1 MKIDC
6 SIDGKTLTLSLNSNK
21 PLSLILTENIGDS
34 STVNHCKGN
43 MCGLCAVLVDGKPT
57 LSCMVP
63 AFEIRGKEII
73 TFEGFQKTRGMKD
86 IEKAY
91 ETVGAAPCPD
101 CYESRTMI
109 FESLISDGI
118 SDADEILKE
127 LFTLESKFFSVEQN
141 MLSQSQSA
149 LGSFFKRMLGYL

>member
-118 SDADEILKE
+118 SDADEIRKE
-127 LFTLESKFFSVEQN
+127 LSIIRCNCLDPEDAVNIVMK
-141 MLSQSQSA
+141 
-149 LGSFFKRMLGYL
+149 GIDIRRKRRVRRS

>member
-21 PLSLILTENIGDS
+21 PLSLILSENIGDS
-34 STVNHCKGN
+34 SAVNHCKGN
-43 MCGLCAVLVDGKPT
+43 MCGLCTVLVDGKPT

-73 TFEGFQKTRGMKD
+73 TFEGFQKTKGMKD

-91 ETVGAAPCPD
+91 EAVGASPCPD

-118 SDADEILKE
+118 SDTDEILKE
-127 LFTLESKFFSVEQN
+127 LSIIRCPCLDPEDAVDIVIK
-141 MLSQSQSA
+141 
-149 LGSFFKRMLGYL
+149 GIDIRRKRRVRRS

>member
-21 PLSLILTENIGDS
+21 PLSLILSENIGDGAA
-34 STVNHCKGN
+34 VNHCRGD
-43 MCGLCAVLVDGKPT
+43 MCGLCAVLVNGKPM

-73 TFEGFQKTRGMKD
+73 TFESFQKTRAMKD

-91 ETVGAAPCPD
+91 ELVGAAPCRE
-101 CYESRTMI
+101 CYASRTMI
-109 FESLISDGI
+109 FESLISDGV
-118 SDADEILKE
+118 SEPEEIIKE
-127 LFTLESKFFSVEQN
+127 LSIVRCPCMDTEDEVNIVLK
-141 MLSQSQSA
+141 A
-149 LGSFFKRMLGYL
+149 IDIRRKRRVRRS